1 MAGLRDK
8 LMSFLDR
15 AAKWP
20 FEWGQ
25 HDCMLEVADWL
36 DHACGMD
43 TASRWR
49 GTYASEAELDAI
61 LAEHGTLEEAMR
73 EEANAAG
80 LHEAA
85 EPLFGDVAL
94 VLPSGQEKP
103 LGAILMPSGRWRM
116 KTLTGIA
123 LRRDV
128 TVVVAWSLPC
138 RPSSPQ
144 L

>member
-1 MAGLRDK
+1 MA
-8 LMSFLDR
+8 FLDK
-15 AAKWP
+15 AAKHP
-20 FEWGQ
+20 FAWGD

-36 DHACGMD
+36 DAACGMD
-43 TASRWR
+43 IASAWR
-49 GTYASEAELDAI
+49 GLYDDEDSLTATLDALGGFETAMRAAAAQHG
-61 LAEHGTLEEAMR
+61 LAEV
-73 EEANAAG
+73 
-80 LHEAA
+80 A
-85 EPLFGDVAL
+85 EPQFGDVGI
-94 VLPSGQEKP
+94 VQPPGQPKP

-138 RPSSPQ
+138 RPSLLQ